1 MRTAGGCGTSRAH
14 PAVLSGS
21 RFPLSACGLSDIPGA
36 DNPVMSAIL
45 PPRAIAIVDDDD
57 AVRDALSLLLRM
69 QGFATRDFASGESFL
84 AWARDEPVDCVLLDL
99 KMTGLSGLE
108 VQATLTERGLAWPVV
123 MLTAHGDVATTRAAL
138 KAGAFDFIEK
148 PFDDELLLRT
158 IRAATDASISMR
170 GKAER
175 KARFARDL
183 ERLTPREREVLTHV
197 LASHH
202 NREIAALLEISPR
215 TVEVHKA
222 RIMDKL
228 GVDRL
233 PDLIRLALEMG
244 LGSE

>member
-1 MRTAGGCGTSRAH
+1 
-14 PAVLSGS
+14 
-21 RFPLSACGLSDIPGA
+21 
-36 DNPVMSAIL
+36 MSAIL

-108 VQATLTERGLAWPVV
+108 VQAALAERGLAWPVV

-148 PFDDELLLRT
+148 PFDDVLLLRT
-158 IRAATDASISMR
+158 IRAATDASVSMR

-183 ERLTPREREVLTHV
+183 DRLTPREREVLTHV
-197 LASHH
+197 LASRH
-202 NREIAALLEISPR
+202 NREIAVLLEISPR

-244 LGSE
+244 LGNE